1 MILLRP
7 LDFFPMYDAIIAHVQ
22 KYITLSKKEQDEFLA
37 ILSVVDIQKRKKLV
51 EPGSYIKHEYF
62 VVKGCLKGYYLDDN
76 GDKHIIQFAI
86 ENWWIGDFDA
96 FYNQSPSKLHIE
108 AIEDSTLLAITY
120 DDLQQLFE
128 SIPKFERYFRILVT
142 GAFIS
147 LRGRILST
155 LQKSTKERYLDF
167 CKTYPNIEQRVA
179 NYDIANYLGVSAQS
193 LSRIRRNLVISP

>member
-1 MILLRP
+1 MLI
-7 LDFFPMYDAIIAHVQ
+7 MNDAIIAHVE
-22 KYITLSKKEQDEFLA
+22 KYISLSKEETETFLSF
-37 ILSVVDIQKRKKLV
+37 LSVVEVSKRKRLV
-51 EPGSYIKHEYF
+51 EPGSYIQNEYF
-62 VVKGCLKGYYLDDN
+62 VIKGCLKGYYLDDN

-96 FYNQSPSKLHIE
+96 FYNQVPSKLHVE
-108 AIEDSTLLAITY
+108 AIEDSTLLAITF
-120 DDLQQLFE
+120 DDLQQLFK

-155 LQKSTKERYLDF
+155 LQKSTKERYLEF

>member
-1 MILLRP
+1 MN
-7 LDFFPMYDAIIAHVQ
+7 DAIIAHVQ
-22 KYITLSKKEQDEFLA
+22 KYISLTKEELETF
-37 ILSVVDIQKRKKLV
+37 ISVLSVVEVPKRKRLV
-51 EPGSYIKHEYF
+51 EPGSYIKNEYF

-96 FYNQSPSKLHIE
+96 FYNHVPSKLHVE
-108 AIEDSTLLAITY
+108 AIEDSVLLAITY
-120 DDLQQLFE
+120 DDLQELFK
-128 SIPKFERYFRILVT
+128 STPKFERYFRILVT

-155 LQKSTKERYLDF
+155 LQKSTKERYLEF

-179 NYDIANYLGVSAQS
+179 NYDIANYLGVSAES
-193 LSRIRRNLVISP
+193 LSRIRRQLVISP

>member
-1 MILLRP
+1 ME
-7 LDFFPMYDAIIAHVQ
+7 
-22 KYITLSKKEQDEFLA
+22 KYSSLSKEETETLLSL
-37 ILSVVDIQKRKKLV
+37 LSVVEVSKRKRLV
-51 EPGSYIKHEYF
+51 EPGSYIQNEYF
-62 VVKGCLKGYYLDDN
+62 VIKGCLKGYYLDDN

-96 FYNQSPSKLHIE
+96 FYNQVPSKLHVE
-108 AIEDSTLLAITY
+108 AIEDSTLLAITF
-120 DDLQQLFE
+120 DDLQQLFK

-155 LQKSTKERYLDF
+155 LQKSTKERYLEF

>member
-1 MILLRP
+1 MT
-7 LDFFPMYDAIIAHVQ
+7 DAIIAHVE
-22 KYITLSKKEQDEFLA
+22 KYISLSKEESETFLSL
-37 ILSVVDIQKRKKLV
+37 LSVVEVPKRKRLV
-51 EPGSYIKHEYF
+51 EPGSYIQNEYF
-62 VVKGCLKGYYLDDN
+62 VIKGCLKGYYLDDN

-96 FYNQSPSKLHIE
+96 FYNQIPSKLHVE
-108 AIEDSTLLAITY
+108 AIEDATLLAITY
-120 DDLQQLFE
+120 DDLQRLFE

-155 LQKSTKERYLDF
+155 LQKSTKERYLEF